1 MYLQVKP
8 LQSGIH
14 NEIETQVMEKI
25 PKLKV

>member
-8 LQSGIH
+8 LQSGIP
-14 NEIETQVMEKI
+14 NEIETQAMEQI